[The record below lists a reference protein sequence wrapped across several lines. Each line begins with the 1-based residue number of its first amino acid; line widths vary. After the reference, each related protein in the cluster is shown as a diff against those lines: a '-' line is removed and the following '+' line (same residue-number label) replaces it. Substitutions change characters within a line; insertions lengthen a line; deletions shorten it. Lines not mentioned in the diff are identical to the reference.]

1 MIHPVLKV
9 VTDRSMVEKTWEE
22 FGMDEQNRI
31 SCNKRAKNGDIKES
45 LRVHM
50 FQDVNTESNN
60 GRMFGI
66 GETSPGKENL
76 IEMLDG
82 HEKSVADKG
91 CKRGC

>member
-45 LRVHM
+45 LRVHL
-50 FQDVNTESNN
+50 FQDVDTELNS

-76 IEMLDG
+76 IEILDG

>member
-1 MIHPVLKV
+1 MTGQWSKRPG
-9 VTDRSMVEKTWEE
+9 R
-22 FGMDEQNRI
+22 DEQKGI
-31 SCNKRAKNGDIKES
+31 SCNKRAKNGDMKES

-50 FQDVNTESNN
+50 FQDVVTEFDS

-66 GETSPGKENL
+66 GETSPGKESL
-76 IEMLDG
+76 IEILDG